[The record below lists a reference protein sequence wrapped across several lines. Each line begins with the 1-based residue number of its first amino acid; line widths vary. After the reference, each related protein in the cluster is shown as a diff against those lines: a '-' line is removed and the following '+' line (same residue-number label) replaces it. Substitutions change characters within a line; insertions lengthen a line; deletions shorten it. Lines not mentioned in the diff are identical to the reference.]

1 MSLLIKNAKIVN
13 ADKEAQNLQDI
24 LIEKGVIIKIAPSI
38 NTTDVPI
45 LDIKGKRALPGLI
58 DLHVHLR
65 EPGREDKETIESGSR
80 AAVKGGFTTVFCMPN
95 TNPVIDNCMIVES
108 IIKEAKRVGL
118 VNVVP
123 IGAITRGLKGE
134 ELVDMFEMKQA
145 GCFAL
150 SDDGKCVSN
159 ARVMKLALQYAQ
171 MAQILLIQH
180 AEDHALAAEG
190 VMHEGY
196 YSTLLGLK
204 PQPGLAETVMIA
216 RDIELAH
223 YLKTRIHFAHVS
235 LKRSVELIKIAKSQ
249 GIQVTAEACPHH
261 FSLTDEAVKSF
272 DTNLKVNP
280 PLRSREDV
288 EAIKQAL
295 KDGILDCISTDHA
308 PHTPEDKEAGFDL
321 APFGMIGLET
331 AVGLVCS
338 ELVQQK
344 ILSWP
349 QVAQKMSQRSAEIMG
364 LKTKGEIKEGMDGD
378 LTVIDAEKEWEFKK
392 EMIASKSKNSPFIGR
407 KFKGCVEATICGG
420 KIVYENQVV

>member
-308 PHTPEDKEAGFDL
+308 PHTPEYKEAGFDL

-338 ELVQQK
+338 
-344 ILSWP
+344 
-349 QVAQKMSQRSAEIMG
+349 
-364 LKTKGEIKEGMDGD
+364 
-378 LTVIDAEKEWEFKK
+378 
-392 EMIASKSKNSPFIGR
+392 
-407 KFKGCVEATICGG
+407 
-420 KIVYENQVV
+420 